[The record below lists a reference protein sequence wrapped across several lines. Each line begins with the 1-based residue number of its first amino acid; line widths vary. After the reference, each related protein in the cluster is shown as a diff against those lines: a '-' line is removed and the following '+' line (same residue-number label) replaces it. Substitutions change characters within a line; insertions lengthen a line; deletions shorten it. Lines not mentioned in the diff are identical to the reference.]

1 MDVLGLLKEVSGL
14 GIDSVI
20 VGAVLLLYMRYS
32 TSETRRGN

>member
-20 VGAVLLLYMRYS
+20 VGAVILLGSAQLA
-32 TSETRRGN
+32 